1 MDVNTIY
8 PIVIVV
14 LIFLAAVLGFI
25 LAYFLARFNFEL
37 KLSKFKQETEKKQP
51 EALEKARKEA
61 IAQSRGVLGG
71 KFVEQM
77 VPYLPDFRYDPTEA
91 RFIGSPVDLIVFP
104 GLASG
109 DPKEIVIIE
118 IKSGKNARLTAS
130 EAKIR
135 ELIEGGMVRW
145 ELIQRSAE
153 NENEK
158 IKD

>member
-1 MDVNTIY
+1 MDISTISALV
-8 PIVIVV
+8 IVI
-14 LIFLAAVLGFI
+14 LIFLALILGFI
-25 LAYFLARFNFEL
+25 LAYYLARFNFEI
-37 KLSKFKQETEKKQP
+37 KLSKLKMELEKKQQ
-51 EALEKARKEA
+51 EDIAQARKEA

-71 KFVEQM
+71 KFIEQV
-77 VPYLPDFRYDPTEA
+77 VPYLPSFKYDPTEA
-91 RFIGSPVDLIVFP
+91 RFIGSPIDLIVFP

-145 ELIQRSAE
+145 ELIHQPAE
-153 NENEK
+153 NEG
-158 IKD
+158 